1 MLQSI
6 RSQRVGHNWTEL
18 WAEPLNAF
26 VLDCISKHVCTVNNI
41 GSRDK
46 ISMKQSAD
54 LVITLE
60 DKDSKRGPCLLPTIK
75 DSSSLGSVF
84 LSCNAAYCVCRSLI
98 PFTLHYG
105 HQDLGNWHKML
116 IFWLLLLLLLK
127 KKTNKRLSSVSDTG
141 VSWLLPWKSLKIH
154 EIVAC

>member
-1 MLQSI
+1 MG
-6 RSQRVGHNWTEL
+6 SQRVGHNWTEL

-54 LVITLE
+54 LVTALE
-60 DKDSKRGPCLLPTIK
+60 DKDSKRGPCLLPAIE
-75 DSSSLGSVF
+75 DLSSLGSVF
-84 LSCNAAYCVCRSLI
+84 LSCNAAYCVCKSLI
-98 PFTLHYG
+98 PFTLHYR
-105 HQDLGNWHKML
+105 HQDLGSWHKML

-127 KKTNKRLSSVSDTG
+127 EKKTNKRLSSVSDTG
-141 VSWLLPWKSLKIH
+141 ISWLLPWKSLKIH